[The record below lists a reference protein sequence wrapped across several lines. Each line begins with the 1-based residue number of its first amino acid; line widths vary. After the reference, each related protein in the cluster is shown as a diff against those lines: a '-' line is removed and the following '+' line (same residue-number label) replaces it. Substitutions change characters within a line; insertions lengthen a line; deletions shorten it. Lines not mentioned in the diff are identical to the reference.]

1 VIKQNKI
8 SHDYF
13 TSNTLQFRQKRK
25 SHQRHFHSDK
35 QLSFSKPDDY
45 KFSIIFPHPT
55 KGKKKG
61 GHEGRQ
67 RSLLLPWLRIT

>member
-45 KFSIIFPHPT
+45 KFSITFPHPT
-55 KGKKKG
+55 KGKKKAATKAAKDRCYSPG
-61 GHEGRQ
+61 
-67 RSLLLPWLRIT
+67 